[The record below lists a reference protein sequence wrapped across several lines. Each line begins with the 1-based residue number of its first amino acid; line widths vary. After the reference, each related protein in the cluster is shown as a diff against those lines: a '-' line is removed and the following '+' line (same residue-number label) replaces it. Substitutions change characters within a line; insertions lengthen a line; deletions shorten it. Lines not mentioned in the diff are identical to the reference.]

1 MRTKTLLTITMATL
15 LVAGC
20 APWAR
25 NGERVRPAAAD
36 PRIKCE
42 ASHPVCYITV
52 RVRNC
57 RVEVDPDWK
66 RVAFRPGGVQ
76 MLWTL
81 ADSKGVSFAPNGIA
95 FKRPFE
101 DAKGAIFTP
110 DRSVEAGS
118 TFAMRNSTTPGKFE
132 YTVNVVENG
141 RICAPHD
148 PGVVNEM

>member
-1 MRTKTLLTITMATL
+1 MKTKTLLTIVMATL

-20 APWAR
+20 AQWAR
-25 NGERVRPAAAD
+25 NGEKIQSTAAN

-42 ASHPVCYITV
+42 ASHPVCHITV

-81 ADSKGVSFAPNGIA
+81 ADSKGVSFAPNGIV

-110 DRSVEAGS
+110 DRSIEAGA

-132 YTVNVVENG
+132 YTVKVIENG
-141 RICAPHD
+141 RPCDPHD
-148 PGVVNEM
+148 PGVINEM

>member
-1 MRTKTLLTITMATL
+1 MKTKTLLTIVMATL

-20 APWAR
+20 AQWAR
-25 NGERVRPAAAD
+25 NGEKVQPTAAN

-42 ASHPVCYITV
+42 ASHPVCHITV

-57 RVEVDPDWK
+57 SVEVDPDWK
-66 RVAFRPGGVQ
+66 RVARRPGGVQ

-81 ADSKGVSFAPNGIA
+81 ADSKGVSFAPNGIM

-118 TFAMRNSTTPGKFE
+118 TFAMHNSTSLGKFA
-132 YTVNVVENG
+132 YTVNVIDNG
-141 RICAPHD
+141 KTCKPHD